1 MLLAQ
6 LQEAGIQ
13 LNKDQ
18 LAILADTR
26 ERINFGPGAF
36 TVTTN
41 ALFQADGVKVYDSDC
56 DDVPNAQPS
65 FMANISSYGSDALPW
80 VHNLDNVDNNMINHG
95 VHVKLSYE
103 QSSVVNHSET
113 KITSDGNII
122 SYSHQVINYT
132 KINLDNKSVNDSL
145 TAELERYKE
154 QVKVLKEGQNV
165 DLKSK
170 DNVLD
175 SCEQFVEIDRLKQ
188 ILSEHILVLLVDP
201 PKELSKV
208 SMVNTSLKKLKHHL
222 AAYDVVSKEKNTAT
236 SHSLSGIPQ
245 SQEKDTVIKKLK
257 ERIKS
262 LSGNMNEDNT
272 YKQLYDSIKPACD
285 ALITQ
290 INAKSVENSD
300 KNAQLQEK
308 VFTITALK
316 EELRKLKGKS
326 VVACRDSVNKPKV
339 IAPVVHKVDMETLSP
354 KLKNNREAHE
364 DYIRITKE
372 NADTVRDIVEQAR
385 YNTLCFQVIDD
396 VDKSTIHFSVVR
408 VCF

>member
-1 MLLAQ
+1 M
-6 LQEAGIQ
+6 
-13 LNKDQ
+13 NSSDPSPSCRP
-18 LAILADTR
+18 T
-26 ERINFGPGAF
+26 
-36 TVTTN
+36 
-41 ALFQADGVKVYDSDC
+41 KV
-56 DDVPNAQPS
+56 
-65 FMANISSYGSDALPW
+65 
-80 VHNLDNVDNNMINHG
+80 
-95 VHVKLSYE
+95 E
-103 QSSVVNHSET
+103 
-113 KITSDGNII
+113 
-122 SYSHQVINYT
+122 
-132 KINLDNKSVNDSL
+132 
-145 TAELERYKE
+145 
-154 QVKVLKEGQNV
+154 VL
-165 DLKSK
+165 
-170 DNVLD
+170 
-175 SCEQFVEIDRLKQ
+175 
-188 ILSEHILVLLVDP
+188 
-201 PKELSKV
+201 KELSKV

-222 AAYDVVSKEKNTAT
+222 AGFDVVVKERTTAT
-236 SHSLSGIPQ
+236 AITEGSKVLECEKCLKLETELLNKKDFVEKEIYDKLFRSFTTLENHCISLEI
-245 SQEKDTVIKKLK
+245 
-257 ERIKS
+257 
-262 LSGNMNEDNT
+262 

-396 VDKSTIHFSVVR
+396 VDKSTIHFSVVASDDLR
-408 VCF
+408 DALSVIFGLSELKEITSDEEVEGPMKDQPLSADASPTALSPGYIANSDPEEDKEDPEEDPADHPADG